1 MEGEDGGGG
10 VDWDS
15 LAEAASGAV
24 GALVSTTVLYPLDT
38 CKTKFQADV
47 QTDQGAHKY
56 RNLSDVFWEAI
67 KKKQFLSLYQG
78 LKTKNIQSF
87 ISQFV
92 YFYGYSYFK
101 RLYLEKSGAKSIGT
115 KANLLIAAAAGACT
129 VVVTQP
135 LDTASSRMQT
145 SAFGKSKGL
154 RATLAEGTWLEAFDG
169 LGISLMLTCN
179 PSIQYTVFD
188 QLKQKLILRQTRKN
202 AESASDSSPV
212 ALSAFSAFLLGA
224 ISKSVATILTYPL
237 IRCKVMIQ
245 AADPDDDDEDESERT
260 GPGNSRPP
268 KTMLGAMHAMWNKEG
283 IPGFFKGLHAQILKT
298 VLSSALLLM
307 IKEKISKFT
316 WISLLAL
323 RRYLFVSR
331 KRIKSA

>member
-1 MEGEDGGGG
+1 MAGDSGSG
-10 VDWDS
+10 VDWES
-15 LAEAASGAV
+15 LAEATSRAI

-38 CKTKFQADV
+38 CKTKFQAEL
-47 QTDQGAHKY
+47 QTHQGTHQY

-67 KKKQFLSLYQG
+67 RKRQLLSLYQG
-78 LKTKNIQSF
+78 LNTKNIQSF
-87 ISQFV
+87 ISSFF

-101 RLYLEKSGAKSIGT
+101 RLYLEKSGAKSVGT
-115 KANLLIAAAAGACT
+115 TANLLVAAAAGACT
-129 VVVTQP
+129 VIVTQP
-135 LDTASSRMQT
+135 LDTAASRMQT

-154 RATLAEGTWLEAFDG
+154 RETLAEGTWMEAFDG
-169 LGISLMLTCN
+169 LGISIILTCN

-188 QLKQKLILRQTRKN
+188 QLKQRIIQRQRRKN
-202 AESASDSSPV
+202 GGSADDNSRV

-224 ISKSVATILTYPL
+224 VSKSIATVLTYPL

-245 AADPDDDDEDESERT
+245 AADLDEDEDDESER
-260 GPGNSRPP
+260 PRKSRAP
-268 KTMLGAMHAMWNKEG
+268 KTMLGALHAIWSKEG

-316 WISLLAL
+316 WVSLLAL
-323 RRYLFVSR
+323 RRYLFVSQ
-331 KRIKSA
+331 KRIKSAEL

>member
-67 KKKQFLSLYQG
+67 RKKQFLSLYQG

-179 PSIQYTVFD
+179 PSIQV
-188 QLKQKLILRQTRKN
+188 
-202 AESASDSSPV
+202 
-212 ALSAFSAFLLGA
+212 
-224 ISKSVATILTYPL
+224 LTF
-237 IRCKVMIQ
+237 
-245 AADPDDDDEDESERT
+245 A
-260 GPGNSRPP
+260 
-268 KTMLGAMHAMWNKEG
+268 
-283 IPGFFKGLHAQILKT
+283 
-298 VLSSALLLM
+298 
-307 IKEKISKFT
+307 
-316 WISLLAL
+316 SLLYD
-323 RRYLFVSR
+323 RSCRT
-331 KRIKSA
+331 

>member
-1 MEGEDGGGG
+1 MAAAGGG
-10 VDWDS
+10 VDWES
-15 LAEAASGAV
+15 LAEATSGAV
-24 GALVSTTVLYPLDT
+24 GALVSTTVFYPLDT
-38 CKTKFQADV
+38 CKTKFQAEL
-47 QTDQGAHKY
+47 QTQQGGHKY
-56 RNLSDVFWEAI
+56 RNLSDVFWEAVRKRQI
-67 KKKQFLSLYQG
+67 LSLYQG

-115 KANLLIAAAAGACT
+115 KANLLVAAAAGACT
-129 VVVTQP
+129 VIVTQP
-135 LDTASSRMQT
+135 LDMASSRMQT

-169 LGISLMLTCN
+169 LGISLILTCN

-188 QLKQKLILRQTRKN
+188 QLKQKLIQRQRHKN
-202 AESASDSSPV
+202 AESVGDSSPV

-245 AADPDDDDEDESERT
+245 AADSNEDDDNESER
-260 GPGNSRPP
+260 PGKSRSP
-268 KTMLGAMHAMWNKEG
+268 KTMLGALHAMWSKEG

-323 RRYLFVSR
+323 RRYLFVSQ

>member
-1 MEGEDGGGG
+1 MAGDGGSG
-10 VDWDS
+10 VDWES
-15 LAEAASGAV
+15 LAEATSGAI

-38 CKTKFQADV
+38 CKTKFQAEL
-47 QTDQGAHKY
+47 QTHQGTHKY

-67 KKKQFLSLYQG
+67 RKRQLLSLYQG
-78 LKTKNIQSF
+78 LNTKNIQSF
-87 ISQFV
+87 ISSFF

-115 KANLLIAAAAGACT
+115 TANLLVAAAAGACT
-129 VVVTQP
+129 VIVTQP
-135 LDTASSRMQT
+135 LDTAASRMQT

-154 RATLAEGTWLEAFDG
+154 RETLAEGTWMEAFDG
-169 LGISLMLTCN
+169 LGISIILTCN
-179 PSIQYTVFD
+179 PSIQYTAFD
-188 QLKQKLILRQTRKN
+188 QLKQRIIQRQRRKN
-202 AESASDSSPV
+202 GGSAEDNSRV

-224 ISKSVATILTYPL
+224 ISKSIATVLTYPL

-245 AADPDDDDEDESERT
+245 AADPDEDEDDESER
-260 GPGNSRPP
+260 PSKSRAP
-268 KTMLGAMHAMWNKEG
+268 KTMLGALHAIWSKEG

-316 WISLLAL
+316 WVSLLAL
-323 RRYLFVSR
+323 RRYLFVSQ